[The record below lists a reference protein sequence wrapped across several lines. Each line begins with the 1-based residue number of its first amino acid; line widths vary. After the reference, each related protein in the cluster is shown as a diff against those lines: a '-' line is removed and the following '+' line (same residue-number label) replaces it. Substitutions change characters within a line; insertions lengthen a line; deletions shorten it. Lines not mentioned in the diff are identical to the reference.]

1 MLIGSKTSQ
10 ALIHCKRPLLACRQM
25 AAPCG
30 RMVPGKGFE
39 PSTVALQMRC
49 STN

>member
-1 MLIGSKTSQ
+1 LD
-10 ALIHCKRPLLACRQM
+10 LL
-25 AAPCG
+25 
-30 RMVPGKGFE
+30 MVPGKGFE

>member
-1 MLIGSKTSQ
+1 MRVSLKTHFIARVGRYRDQ
-10 ALIHCKRPLLACRQM
+10 ARHDQQA
-25 AAPCG
+25 
-30 RMVPGKGFE
+30 MVPGKGFE

>member
-1 MLIGSKTSQ
+1 MFKHILLPTDGSTLSLRAAKN
-10 ALIHCKRPLLACRQM
+10 AVHCGK
-25 AAPCG
+25 
-30 RMVPGKGFE
+30 MVPGKGFE

>member
-1 MLIGSKTSQ
+1 MDKIKAVTIVFIWSYGLNRTS
-10 ALIHCKRPLLACRQM
+10 LDWLL
-25 AAPCG
+25 
-30 RMVPGKGFE
+30 VPGKGFE